1 MVIKRSVPS
10 PVAALPTET
19 RVALPSN
26 NGNSNNDDIIT
37 LPISKKPRI
46 GFKPPGEF
54 NGIINPDNLLA
65 GATDLRNRL
74 ASFLPSLKAA
84 DEQLEKEKLAGRIAE
99 RRIEI
104 ESDDSESGSSISD
117 SDSDSESVEFA
128 SDGDDSG
135 RDGDGGENE
144 ESVPI
149 VKPIAEVLI
158 SSLLNQPDEEGAA
171 ATGGGSASTD
181 DVSELDGSQSTSK
194 PHRKKKK
201 NKQPYIEMNLG
212 LGVLEELK
220 PSRDT
225 DGDKELD
232 ERRELVSRILELRR
246 LQQEEV
252 DRDDE
257 IDSGDEGVE
266 KKLVIPEEGKK
277 VVIEELE

>member
-1 MVIKRSVPS
+1 MVVKRSISS
-10 PVAALPTET
+10 PVALATDST
-19 RVALPSN
+19 VAAVTVSTTATTT
-26 NGNSNNDDIIT
+26 SDEIIT

-46 GFKPPGEF
+46 GFQPPGEF
-54 NGIINPDNLLA
+54 SGPINPDSLLA

-84 DEQLEKEKLAGRIAE
+84 DELLEREKLAGRIAE

-104 ESDDSESGSSISD
+104 
-117 SDSDSESVEFA
+117 DSDSEDGSN
-128 SDGDDSG
+128 SDSEDLESDDEDDSEEDDEQDE
-135 RDGDGGENE
+135 DG
-144 ESVPI
+144 ESAPA

-158 SSLLNQPDEEGAA
+158 SNLLNPPDGDASRSA
-171 ATGGGSASTD
+171 NGNGSD
-181 DVSELDGSQSTSK
+181 LPPQLK
-194 PHRKKKK
+194 LKHRKKK

-220 PSRDT
+220 PSEND

-246 LQQEEV
+246 LQQEANM
-252 DRDDE
+252 DDE
-257 IDSGDEGVE
+257 SDSDGSDGDEVE
-266 KKLVIPEEGKK
+266 KLIIPEEGKKK